1 MLLLYFTPVKRNQGK
16 RILQKYGYK
25 DKTLLVSD
33 ILPEH
38 LFRQKSPDIA
48 NKSPIYQKNPMV
60 C

>member
-33 ILPEH
+33 IMPEH

-48 NKSPIYQKNPMV
+48 NKNPIYQKNPTV

>member
-1 MLLLYFTPVKRNQGK
+1 MFDKPTNQGK

-33 ILPEH
+33 IMPEH

-48 NKSPIYQKNPMV
+48 NKNPIYQKNPMV

>member
-1 MLLLYFTPVKRNQGK
+1 MFDKPTNQGK

-33 ILPEH
+33 IMPEH

-48 NKSPIYQKNPMV
+48 NKNPIYQKNPTV